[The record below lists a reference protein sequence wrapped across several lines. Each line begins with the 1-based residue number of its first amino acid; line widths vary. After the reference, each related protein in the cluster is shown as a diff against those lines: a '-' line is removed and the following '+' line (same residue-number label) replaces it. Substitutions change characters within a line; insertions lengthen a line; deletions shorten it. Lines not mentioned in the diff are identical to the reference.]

1 MKKLVSFAL
10 LISLSLMLVVPVAAL
25 AKGGPPEGKGPGFT
39 PPGQTKKAAA
49 TAGAAASAAESEAE
63 EPAEES
69 APAGKAAKKAEKQ
82 EAKPEKAAEKAE
94 KAAVKAAVK
103 AEQKGSHEAPV
114 AAMVAASEESETPA
128 PDAEEPAEPAKLTGI
143 ANALSR
149 IMANIERAEARVAAG
164 EKSAVPPGLLKVLA
178 KFMGWLGIDAEPD
191 PEPGVTDPT
200 EGSEEETGTPV
211 PGEGSEE
218 ETGTLLP
225 DEGSEEGTPTIT
237 PEITE

>member
-25 AKGGPPEGKGPGFT
+25 AKGGPPEGKGPGST
-39 PPGQTKKAAA
+39 PPGQAKKAAA
-49 TAGAAASAAESEAE
+49 TTGAVATEAEAE

-69 APAGKAAKKAEKQ
+69 APADKAAKKAEKQ
-82 EAKPEKAAEKAE
+82 EAKAEKAAE
-94 KAAVKAAVK
+94 KAAVKA
-103 AEQKGSHEAPV
+103 ERKGSHEGPV

-128 PDAEEPAEPAKLTGI
+128 PETEEPAEPAKLTGI

-178 KFMGWLGIDAEPD
+178 KFMGWLGIDVEPD
-191 PEPGVTDPT
+191 PEPGMTDPT